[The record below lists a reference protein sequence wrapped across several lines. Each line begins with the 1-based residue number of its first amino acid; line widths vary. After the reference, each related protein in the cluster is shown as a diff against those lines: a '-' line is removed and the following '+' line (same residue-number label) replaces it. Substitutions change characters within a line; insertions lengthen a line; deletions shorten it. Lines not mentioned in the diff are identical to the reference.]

1 MASLLTII
9 SADPVG
15 VLSKASVFS
24 FIAFAVF
31 NGLNPG
37 KRAMQ
42 TSILSDFIFGIKSS
56 TLGFVALYVLAV
68 LFGAPL
74 TKKTERTFWTVLWIV
89 SLSVFPISLRIHAA
103 GQNWNHV
110 FRIFHKSNSS
120 VVVYQYQLLGTLI
133 GAWVGCFCLP
143 LDWNVQW
150 KLYPIPVAIGAVF
163 GTIGGILVGQGLS
176 LVRKLSK

>member
-1 MASLLTII
+1 MASLLAII

-15 VLSKASVFS
+15 VLSKSSVFS

-31 NGLNPG
+31 HGLNPG
-37 KRAMQ
+37 KRATQ

-120 VVVYQYQLLGTLI
+120 VVVCQYQLLGTLI